1 MTRTVFI
8 DGQAG
13 TTGLGIATRLA
24 AEPGMA
30 LHVLPEMRRKSPE
43 ARREAMR
50 RSDLTIL
57 CLPDDAAIAAVRL
70 ADELGDEAPKLLDAS
85 TAHRTAPGWV
95 YGFAELW
102 PDQPRRIADAAR
114 VANPGCYA
122 TAAIALLRPL
132 TATGLVPPDHPI
144 TLQGTSGYS
153 GGGHAMIAAHEA
165 AGGPAFE
172 LYALGLGHKHLPEIM
187 AAAGLD
193 RLPLFVPSVGHFP
206 RGMVVTLPLHLD
218 QLPGRVTPADL
229 FDALA
234 GWYGEAARIRVVPPD
249 PSGRLAADALAGR
262 DDMELSV
269 YANEQARL
277 ALLVARLDNLGKGAS
292 GAAVENARLMLGI
305 GS

>member
-1 MTRTVFI
+1 MTHSVFI
-8 DGQAG
+8 DGEAG
-13 TTGLGIATRLA
+13 TTGLSIAARLA
-24 AEPGMA
+24 AEPGIR
-30 LHVLPEMRRKSPE
+30 LHSLPEAQRKSPA
-43 ARREAMR
+43 ARQDAMR

-57 CLPDDAAIAAVRL
+57 CLPDHAAIEAVRL

-102 PDQPRRIADAAR
+102 PDQPRKIAAAAR

-132 TATGLVPPDHPI
+132 TATGLVPSDHP
-144 TLQGTSGYS
+144 LSLFGTSGYT
-153 GGGHAMIAAHEA
+153 GGGRAMIAAHEA
-165 AGGPAFE
+165 DGGPAFE

-187 AAAGLD
+187 AEAGLD

-206 RGMVVTLPLHLD
+206 RGMVVSVPLHLD
-218 QLPGRVTPADL
+218 HLPNRVSPTDL
-229 FDALA
+229 FDTLA
-234 GWYGEAARIRVVPPD
+234 GWYREASQVRVVAPD
-249 PSGRLAADALAGR
+249 PTGRLAADTLAGQ
-262 DDMELSV
+262 DGMELSV

-292 GAAVENARLMLGI
+292 GAAVQNARLMLGM